1 MALTVALIVAWAV
14 LLRPQLLGGPA
25 AYVIVS
31 GASMEPALANG
42 DLVVA
47 TKKDSYR
54 VGDVVAYRVAKG
66 EPGDGAL
73 VIHRVVGGSATAGYL
88 TKGDNREGR
97 DLWRPRPNDVLGSVS
112 VRLPR
117 AGLLLALIRTP
128 LGLAALAGLMTF
140 LFVSAGRKR
149 EATVPAAGRRIRSKG
164 RQRGRGASRPR
175 LGLRALPTGDRAHL
189 RRRRPTTRA

>member
-1 MALTVALIVAWAV
+1 MTLTVVLIVAWAA

-31 GASMEPALANG
+31 GASMESALVHG

-47 TKKDSYR
+47 TRKDSYR

-66 EPGDGAL
+66 EPGEGAL

-88 TKGDNREGR
+88 TKGDNREGP
-97 DLWRPRPNDVLGSVS
+97 DLWRPRPSDVLGSVS

-117 AGLLLALIRTP
+117 AGLLFAWIRTP
-128 LGLAALAGLMTF
+128 LGLATLAGLTTF
-140 LFVSAGRKR
+140 LFVSAGRR
-149 EATVPAAGRRIRSKG
+149 RGSRRFRLAA
-164 RQRGRGASRPR
+164 
-175 LGLRALPTGDRAHL
+175 
-189 RRRRPTTRA
+189 